1 VGRNKR
7 EEALFLFP
15 IICGSCQLVKPIT
28 REETRVARFVN
39 SFPSSIL
46 SGSRGGGWIMDGDKS
61 RRMDIW
67 LSKSLQKNKYKLKK
81 KKKKKKQRKKEGN
94 HIKLTSSHYHFP
106 P

>member
-67 LSKSLQKNKYKLKK
+67 LSELAYIYINIKK
-81 KKKKKKQRKKEGN
+81 KKKKKKKERKKAIILN
-94 HIKLTSSHYHFP
+94 
-106 P
+106 